1 MLGMHSSRQAF
12 DVQILHSNT
21 AKAVD
26 KICGQLV
33 QIVPSFVGDVCF
45 VLSFAKPNLVAA
57 FRAFLT
63 TGKCPCPLAQSFGG
77 FFGEV
82 GAGQRLAIGQGNQRS
97 QPNVNANRCTWRCLR
112 HLHFDVENDMPFA
125 VLAREDCGGWFT
137 WQRAMPLAF
146 DFASDAY
153 NADATTVTKR
163 QSIANAKLGGVVTG
177 RCAKP
182 WKAGFLASLAA
193 PEECLEGL
201 VEPSQ
206 YLLFSRERPPF
217 MTAAN
222 SANSL
227 QFESLILIR
236 TRDTALAVGV
246 DTLLKPRII
255 QRAEVAQ
262 HLAKHARLK
271 ASWVKAVF
279 VAEKYLS
286 KHLMGAPPLRLNVA
300 PYRRCRDGTDRG
312 AEVGPAPQG
321 RQFLAQGTRGVG
333 FNFKHHLSR
342 CPTRVRF
349 DKKVN
354 VVWHDFQGVNSPP
367 PKCCRFPN
375 QFGKSLLNRA
385 GQYWQS
391 VLGTPDTVIF
401 KAENCPGILGVSRV
415 RLTHASL
422 YHPIVGPRR
431 QSPRRGMVMVR
442 CATSKC
448 R

>member
-1 MLGMHSSRQAF
+1 
-12 DVQILHSNT
+12 
-21 AKAVD
+21 
-26 KICGQLV
+26 
-33 QIVPSFVGDVCF
+33 
-45 VLSFAKPNLVAA
+45 
-57 FRAFLT
+57 
-63 TGKCPCPLAQSFGG
+63 
-77 FFGEV
+77 
-82 GAGQRLAIGQGNQRS
+82 
-97 QPNVNANRCTWRCLR
+97 
-112 HLHFDVENDMPFA
+112 
-125 VLAREDCGGWFT
+125 
-137 WQRAMPLAF
+137 MPLAF

-153 NADATTVTKR
+153 NADAATLTKR

-182 WKAGFLASLAA
+182 WKSGFLASLAA
-193 PEECLEGL
+193 PEECLEGF
-201 VEPSQ
+201 VESSQ

-236 TRDTALAVGV
+236 TRDTALPVGV
-246 DTLLKPRII
+246 DTLHKPRII

-262 HLAKHARLK
+262 HLARLK

-279 VAEKYLS
+279 VAERYLS
-286 KHLMGAPPLRLNVA
+286 KHLMPAPPLRLNVA
-300 PYRRCRDGTDRG
+300 PYRRFRDGTDCG
-312 AEVGPAPQG
+312 AEVGPTPQG
-321 RQFLAQGTRGVG
+321 RHSRPQMRKFLAQGTRGVG

-391 VLGTPDTVIF
+391 VLGTPYTVIF
-401 KAENCPGILGVSRV
+401 KAENCPDILGISRV
-415 RLTHASL
+415 RLSHAGL
-422 YHPIVGPRR
+422 YNPNALNMLERAALPLSAPAD
-431 QSPRRGMVMVR
+431 SPR
-442 CATSKC
+442 AEEW
-448 R
+448 